1 MSAGF
6 KAKTIK
12 AVLRKRTDL
21 WIQSLPEQM
30 RADAR
35 RDTIV
40 TGGSIASMLLG
51 EKVNDFDLYFRT
63 KATTLAIARHY
74 VDRFSEQRKAKGGI
88 QVPIFV
94 EELHDVRGEP
104 RVRIVVKSSG
114 VEKAGDDQEYKY
126 FESRPPEEASDYIAE
141 VMDSPEKV
149 ADAHEELSE
158 AARDAEPDP
167 TFRPV
172 FLSSNAVTL
181 ANKVQIVLRFFGEPD
196 AIHANYDFV
205 HCTNFWEA
213 STGQLTLRPEALESL
228 LSRTLVYNGSRYPIA
243 SLLRVRKFVERGWR
257 INAGQV
263 LKMALQIGA
272 LDLTKFDVL
281 EDQLTGVDAAYFA
294 QMLDVL
300 KGSDK
305 EKLEAAYLVEI
316 ISRMFGG

>member
-1 MSAGF
+1 MTAGL

-12 AVLRKRTDL
+12 AVLRKRIDL
-21 WIQSLPEQM
+21 WIQSLPESM

-35 RDTIV
+35 RDAIV

-51 EKVNDFDLYFRT
+51 EKVNDFDIYFRS
-63 KATTLAIARHY
+63 KATTVAIAKHY
-74 VDRFSEQRKAKGGI
+74 VERFVEQRKARSGI
-88 QVPIFV
+88 EVPIFV
-94 EELHDVRGEP
+94 EELQDIRNEP
-104 RVRIVVKSSG
+104 RVRIVVKSAG

-126 FESRPPEEASDYIAE
+126 FEGRPPEEASDYVAE

-158 AARDAEPDP
+158 AAHGAEPDP

-181 ANKVQIVLRFFGEPD
+181 SNKVQIVIRFFGEPD
-196 AIHANYDFV
+196 GIHANYDFV
-205 HCTNFWEA
+205 HCTNYWEA

-228 LSRTLVYNGSRYPIA
+228 LSRTLVYNGSRYPVA

-272 LDLTKFDVL
+272 LDLTSFAVL
-281 EDQLTGVDAAYFA
+281 EDQLTGVDAAYFN

-300 KGSDK
+300 KDNSK

-316 ISRMFGG
+316 INRMFG

>member
-1 MSAGF
+1 MTAGL

-12 AVLRKRTDL
+12 TVLRKRIDL
-21 WIQSLPEQM
+21 WIQSLPEAM

-63 KATTLAIARHY
+63 KETTLAIARHY
-74 VDRFSEQRKAKGGI
+74 VERFAERRKAKSGI
-88 QVPIFV
+88 EVPIFV
-94 EELHDVRGEP
+94 EELADVRGAP
-104 RVRIVVKSSG
+104 RVRIVVKSAG
-114 VEKAGDDQEYKY
+114 VEKEGDDQEYKY
-126 FESRPPEEASDYIAE
+126 FEARPPEEASDYLAE
-141 VMDSPEKV
+141 VMDSPEAV
-149 ADAHEELSE
+149 ADAHEELSD
-158 AARDAEPDP
+158 AAREVEPDP

-181 ANKVQIVLRFFGEPD
+181 SNKVQIVIRFFGEPD
-196 AIHANYDFV
+196 AIHANYDFT
-205 HCTNFWEA
+205 HCTCYWEA

-228 LSRTLVYNGSRYPIA
+228 LSRTLVYNGSRYPVA

-263 LKMALQIGA
+263 LKMALQIGE
-272 LDLTKFDVL
+272 LDLTSFAVL
-281 EDQLTGVDAAYFA
+281 EDQLTGVDAAYFN

-300 KGSDK
+300 KDNSK

-316 ISRMFGG
+316 INRMFG